1 MENDLGKNRIEGLKK
16 NLYRRNFKVVER
28 GIGAELP
35 AEDTSMSPDW
45 TETDKKEGL
54 SEHNEIRMS
63 PSIFK
68 KLFIVSF
75 TFFVIAAVVA
85 SFLFFGGGNVV
96 SSDNIDIEILGPVSI
111 GGGEELSL
119 QVVITNNNSIPLQFS
134 DLVILYPPG
143 TRSPEDQSKEM
154 PRSRTSLGVI
164 APGETVNEI
173 VRSVLFGEEGSEE
186 EMKISFEYRVE
197 GSNAIFVKEKTRA
210 VTISSSPLNLAVDML
225 NEVNSNQEI
234 EIKVNVSSNSA
245 ATIEDVLLRVEYP
258 SGFEPLLAS
267 PRTTY
272 SNNIW
277 NLGDIAPEGE
287 TTVIIK
293 GIMRGQDNEEKI
305 FSAYVGKQN
314 TDNERE
320 IATVYSSSFD
330 QLTIQR
336 PFIGVSLELNGEMSD
351 EYVVGST
358 QNIKA
363 VLTWTNNLTTRI
375 TDAVIEVKI
384 AGEALNKLSVIA
396 NNGNYNS
403 SVDSIVWDKTTLQ
416 ELASLEPGAT
426 GRMIF
431 NFSPKSLLSTD
442 MASVRNPKISLSVSA
457 RGRRASESETTERVD
472 GFVTR
477 IIKINSDF
485 QLTPKT
491 VYYAGPFA
499 NSGPIPPKAEVGTT
513 YTIIWTVVNSSNSIS
528 GAEVR
533 AHIPAYVE
541 WVGAVSP
548 KNEPVSYNGNTREI
562 TWKLGDVDAGR
573 GVSSVAEEV
582 AFQLLVRPSV
592 SHIGRAPEI
601 LTDIILEGKDDFTG
615 KRLENT
621 RLPLTTHLGGDPSA
635 NAAASQVVQ

>member
-1 MENDLGKNRIEGLKK
+1 MESDPGKNRIESLKK
-16 NLYRRNFKVVER
+16 NLYRRNFRVVER
-28 GIGAELP
+28 GIGADLP
-35 AEDTSMSPDW
+35 LESTSVASEW
-45 TETDKKEGL
+45 TETKKKEGL
-54 SEHNEIRMS
+54 FEHDETRMNS
-63 PSIFK
+63 SIFK

-75 TFFVIAAVVA
+75 AFFVIATVVA
-85 SFLFFGGGNVV
+85 ALLFFSGGNVV
-96 SSDNIDIEILGPVSI
+96 SSDNIDIEILGPVSTE
-111 GGGEELSL
+111 GGEELSL

-134 DLVILYPPG
+134 DLVIEYPPG
-143 TRSPEDQSKEM
+143 THSPEDQGKEM
-154 PRSRTSLGVI
+154 PRSRISLGAI

-173 VRSVLFGEEGSEE
+173 VRSVLFGEEGSEK
-186 EMKISFEYRVE
+186 EMHLSFEYRVE
-197 GSNAIFVKEKTRA
+197 GSNAIFVKEKTRT
-210 VTISSSPLNLAVDML
+210 VTISSSPINLAVEML

-234 EIKVNVSSNSA
+234 EIKVRVSSNSA
-245 ATIEDVLLRVEYP
+245 ATIEDVLLRLEYP
-258 SGFEPLLAS
+258 FGFEALDAS

-277 NLGDIAPEGE
+277 NLGDLPPEGE
-287 TTVIIK
+287 TTVVIK

-330 QLTIQR
+330 QLIIR
-336 PFIGVSLELNGEMSD
+336 KPFIGVTLELNGEVAD

-403 SVDSIVWDKTTLQ
+403 SVDTIVWDKATLE

-442 MASVRNPKISLSVSA
+442 VSLLRNPKISLSVSA
-457 RGRRASESETTERVD
+457 RGRRASESDTTERVD

-485 QLTPKT
+485 LLTPKT
-491 VYYAGPFA
+491 VYYAGPFI
-499 NSGPIPPKAEVGTT
+499 NTGPIPPKAEVGTT
-513 YTIIWTVVNSSNSIS
+513 YTIIWTVINSSNSVS
-528 GAEVR
+528 GGQVNAR
-533 AHIPAYVE
+533 IPAYVE

-548 KNEPVSYNGNTREI
+548 KNEP
-562 TWKLGDVDAGR
+562 
-573 GVSSVAEEV
+573 
-582 AFQLLVRPSV
+582 
-592 SHIGRAPEI
+592 
-601 LTDIILEGKDDFTG
+601 
-615 KRLENT
+615 
-621 RLPLTTHLGGDPSA
+621 
-635 NAAASQVVQ
+635 

>member
-1 MENDLGKNRIEGLKK
+1 MESDPGKNRIESLKK
-16 NLYRRNFKVVER
+16 NLYRRNFRVVER
-28 GIGAELP
+28 GIGAELSP
-35 AEDTSMSPDW
+35 EDASLSSDW
-45 TETDKKEGL
+45 ANTKEEERSSEDNET
-54 SEHNEIRMS
+54 RMS
-63 PSIFK
+63 RSIFK

-75 TFFVIAAVVA
+75 AFFVIATIVA

-111 GGGEELSL
+111 EGGEELSL

-134 DLVILYPPG
+134 DLVIEYPPG
-143 TRSPEDQSKEM
+143 THSPENQGSEM
-154 PRSRTSLGVI
+154 PRSRTSLGAI
-164 APGETVNEI
+164 APGETLNQI
-173 VRSVLFGEEGSEE
+173 VRSVLFGEEGSEKE
-186 EMKISFEYRVE
+186 IRISFEYRVE
-197 GSNAIFVKEKTRA
+197 GSNAIFVKEKMRT
-210 VTISSSPLNLAVDML
+210 VTISSSPINLAVEML

-234 EIKVNVSSNSA
+234 EIRVRVSSNSA
-245 ATIEDVLLRVEYP
+245 ATIEDVLLRLEYP
-258 SGFEPLLAS
+258 FGFEATDAS

-287 TTVIIK
+287 TTVVIK
-293 GIMRGQDNEEKI
+293 GVMRGQDNEEKI

-314 TDNERE
+314 KDNERE

-330 QLTIQR
+330 QLTIKK
-336 PFIGVSLELNGEMSD
+336 PFIGATLELNGVIAD
-351 EYVVGST
+351 EYVVGSA

-363 VLTWTNNLTTRI
+363 VLTWTNNLPTRI

-384 AGEALNKLSVIA
+384 TGEALNKLSVIA

-403 SVDSIVWDKTTLQ
+403 SVDTIVWDKTTLE
-416 ELASLEPGAT
+416 ELASLEPGAS

-431 NFSPKSLLSTD
+431 NFSSKSLLSTD
-442 MASVRNPKISLSVSA
+442 MASVRNPKISLSISA
-457 RGRRASESETTERVD
+457 RGRRASESAAAERVD

-491 VYYAGPFA
+491 VYYGGPFT

-528 GAEVR
+528 GGEVR
-533 AHIPAYVE
+533 ARIPAYVE

-548 KNEPVSYNGNTREI
+548 RNEPVSYNSNTREI
-562 TWKLGDVDAGR
+562 IWNIGDVDAGK
-573 GVSSVAEEV
+573 GVSSAAEEV

-601 LTDIILEGKDDFTG
+601 LTDIVLKGSDDFTG
-615 KRLENT
+615 KLLENT
-621 RLPLTTHLGGDPSA
+621 RLPLTTNLGSDPVGNAGD
-635 NAAASQVVQ
+635 SQVVQ

>member
-1 MENDLGKNRIEGLKK
+1 MENDPGKNRIESLKK
-16 NLYRRNFKVVER
+16 NLYRRNFRVVER
-28 GIGAELP
+28 GIGVELP
-35 AEDTSMSPDW
+35 MENTSISSEW
-45 TETDKKEGL
+45 TEAKKKEGL
-54 SEHNEIRMS
+54 FEHEETRMNS
-63 PSIFK
+63 SIFK
-68 KLFIVSF
+68 KLFVVSF
-75 TFFVIAAVVA
+75 AFFVIATIVA

-96 SSDNIDIEILGPVSI
+96 SSDNIDIEILGPVSTE
-111 GGGEELSL
+111 GGEELSL

-134 DLVILYPPG
+134 DLVIEYPPG
-143 TRSPEDQSKEM
+143 THSPENEGKEM
-154 PRSRTSLGVI
+154 PRSRTSLGAI

-173 VRSVLFGEEGSEE
+173 VRAVLFGEEGSEKE
-186 EMKISFEYRVE
+186 IHISFEYRVE
-197 GSNAIFVKEKTRA
+197 GSNAIFVKEKTRT
-210 VTISSSPLNLAVDML
+210 VTISSSPINLAVDML

-234 EIKVNVSSNSA
+234 EIKVRVSSNSA
-245 ATIEDVLLRVEYP
+245 ATIEDVLLRLEYP
-258 SGFEPLLAS
+258 FGFEAIDAS

-277 NLGDIAPEGE
+277 SLGDLPPEGE

-320 IATVYSSSFD
+320 IATVYSSSFE
-330 QLTIQR
+330 QLTIKK
-336 PFIGVSLELNGEMSD
+336 PFIGVTLELNGEIAD

-384 AGEALNKLSVIA
+384 AGEVLNKLSVIA

-403 SVDSIVWDKTTLQ
+403 SVDTIVWDKTTLE

-442 MASVRNPKISLSVSA
+442 IASLRNPKINLSVSA
-457 RGRRASESETTERVD
+457 RGRRASESDSTERVD

-485 QLTPKT
+485 LLTPKT
-491 VYYAGPFA
+491 VYYAGPFI
-499 NSGPIPPKAEVGTT
+499 NTGPIPPKAEVGTT
-513 YTIIWTVVNSSNSIS
+513 YTIIWTVINSSNSIS
-528 GAEVR
+528 GGQVNAR
-533 AHIPAYVE
+533 IPAYVE
-541 WVGAVSP
+541 WIGAVSP
-548 KNEPVSYNGNTREI
+548 KNEPVSYNANTREI

-573 GVSSVAEEV
+573 GISSTAEEV

-601 LTDIILEGKDDFTG
+601 LTDIILSGQDDFTG

-621 RLPLTTHLGGDPSA
+621 RLPLTTHLGGDPAA